1 MGISKRESLLSRI
14 GGGLSDS
21 IGIRDGEETLPN
33 YQTSGGRPPRTN
45 FVRSR
50 DTGDIELD
58 EVMPDP
64 DQPRKE
70 FDEEEI
76 ERLSKSIVDH
86 GLLQPIRVRWS
97 ETHDKWLIIAGERRW
112 RAHKKAGLERI
123 RCSFVD
129 QEQAETVIRSQQ
141 IIENVLRE
149 DLSGMELARALKAL
163 QDDNG
168 WSAKQVADELNISK
182 GKVSKALALLKLPEE
197 LQAQVEA
204 GSISPATAYELS
216 KVKDAGQQQEMA
228 AQAAAGH
235 VRCTDAAKV
244 TASGKRKARK
254 TTNETFRTSEGVR
267 LVISSRR
274 DIGEQ
279 GMIEALLEVADI
291 IRKRKKKAA

>member
-1 MGISKRESLLSRI
+1 MGISKRDSLLSKL
-14 GGGLSDS
+14 GSGLSDS
-21 IGIRDGEETLPN
+21 IGIRDGEDTLPS

-76 ERLSKSIVDH
+76 ERLAKSIKDH
-86 GLLQPIRVRWS
+86 GLIQPIRVRWS
-97 ETHDKWLIIAGERRW
+97 EQHDKWLIIAGERRW
-112 RAHKKAGLERI
+112 RAHKLAGFDRI
-123 RCSFVD
+123 RCTFVD
-129 QEQAETVIRSQQ
+129 QEQAETLIRSQQ

-149 DLSGMELARALKAL
+149 DLTGMELARALKNL

-168 WSAKQVADELNISK
+168 WSATQVADELNISK
-182 GKVSKALALLKLPEE
+182 GKVSKALALLKLPED
-197 LQAQVEA
+197 LQSQVES

-216 KVKDAGQQQEMA
+216 KVKDQGKQKEMA
-228 AQAAAGH
+228 EQAVAGH
-235 VRCTDAAKV
+235 IRCTDAAKS
-244 TASGKRKARK
+244 TSGKRKPRK
-254 TTNETFRTSEGVR
+254 TTNETFRTSDGVR

-279 GMIEALLEVADI
+279 GMIDALLEVADLVRQ
-291 IRKRKKKAA
+291 RKNKAA